1 MSNIKIIIA
10 GGRDFQNYAVLRG
23 AMDGVVADI
32 SSPVTIVS
40 GAARG
45 ADALGEQ
52 YAAERGLTVARF
64 PADWKNLGRKA
75 GPIRNEQMAE
85 AASML
90 VAFWDGQS
98 RGTKNMIENMAKRGK
113 PYRVFDYAG
122 HLTALY
128 GSCAPSRGILR

>member
-1 MSNIKIIIA
+1 MKKVCIA
-10 GGRDFQNYAVLRG
+10 GGRNFEDYGTLER
-23 AMDGVVADI
+23 VVAHVLADI
-32 SSPVTIVS
+32 PEPVTIVS
-40 GAARG
+40 GRSRG
-45 ADALGEQ
+45 ADSLGER
-52 YAAERGLTVARF
+52 YAIQHGLPTLLF
-64 PADWKNLGRKA
+64 PADWKLHGRAA

-122 HLTALY
+122 RLTASY